1 MEAPGINRLLRMK
14 GLTRLEVNNEITDSI
29 LNNQERPGIRLK
41 FIEGRI
47 KQDWIEYNVLYEA
60 LKLDSSP
67 QYLSKMLENL
77 SSILRDYQGFK
88 GVDTCGIQEVCC
100 SNPSYYYFLIYI
112 ITDRL

>member
-47 KQDWIEYNVLYEA
+47 KQD
-60 LKLDSSP
+60 
-67 QYLSKMLENL
+67 
-77 SSILRDYQGFK
+77 
-88 GVDTCGIQEVCC
+88 
-100 SNPSYYYFLIYI
+100 
-112 ITDRL
+112 